1 MKKTA
6 IIHIYNF
13 IRMSHTEPSRFLF
26 DDFDTLRR
34 MLILVKQYGF
44 PGTYALKYDALMEPR
59 YQALL
64 TEYLDENDELGV
76 WWEITEPL
84 CRRAGVSF
92 RDTRQEIEYDD
103 RVDSAYCLGYSPED
117 RKRLV
122 DAYMADF
129 HGVFGRYPAS
139 IGAWV
144 LDSVTLGHAQERYG
158 VKAACICR
166 DQMGVDGF
174 TLWGGWPNGVYFP
187 SRDNGFIPAVS
198 EEKQLDIPVFR
209 LLGPDPIYNFEADV
223 RRGVMEG
230 VFTMEPAW
238 LPGRDLRFI
247 GGYFDSMTREDALG
261 IQYSQLGQENNFLW
275 ENIEP
280 GMDKQLQQ
288 LEELVKAGKVRV
300 ETLGS
305 TADWLRRQYRRT
317 PPVSIQASR
326 DWSGNGLT
334 AQWYASVN
342 YRVGLLTED
351 GHLRIRDLF
360 LFREDYPCRYLHKP
374 IHTRVSTFDALPLL
388 WPQVWGG
395 AADRPYIRLLDE
407 DGAEL
412 TGAAVYDAP
421 DGETARARLMAGERC
436 IAELTMDPTGMT
448 ISGGCRVCF
457 DRLPVLK
464 EIRGRE
470 FLLEHE
476 GFGYSF
482 TLERG
487 TAEGLTIRPEEGV
500 IRLRFGAD
508 HGPCRR
514 EEEVLIPA
522 HRRSESRP
530 VPPMAPVAEP
540 ADSVI
545 PWGEVWK
552 ITLTSRDPGVIRYT
566 LDGREPDENAE
577 IYGGPIRLE
586 DDAVLTA
593 RLFCADG
600 SVSEMGQWTYRFGR
614 KDLGLTSP
622 TELDYREVFRGNG
635 LTDLLRTDR
644 GTTDYLDGRWRGT
657 LEDVDITAE
666 LEPERIESISMGF
679 LTHHRS
685 GIVYPKTVELYTG
698 PDREHLTRKAVLTM
712 PDGPSEREIQRMD
725 AVFRVEEQIGAFRIL
740 ARRHERMPQ
749 WCIYRG
755 TTRVFTMT
763 DCLIVR
769 PEKDVK

>member
-1 MKKTA
+1 MDTNGQKMDVMSLFPEELETLCKK
-6 IIHIYNF
+6 
-13 IRMSHTEPSRFLF
+13 MGQPSYRAKQMFTFLSRGVPIEEMTTLPK
-26 DDFDTLRR
+26 DFR
-34 MLILVKQYGF
+34 
-44 PGTYALKYDALMEPR
+44 
-59 YQALL
+59 QALAEAC
-64 TEYLDENDELGV
+64 EYRLP
-76 WWEITEPL
+76 EI
-84 CRRAGVSF
+84 
-92 RDTRQEIEYDD
+92 
-103 RVDSAYCLGYSPED
+103 
-117 RKRLV
+117 
-122 DAYMADF
+122 
-129 HGVFGRYPAS
+129 
-139 IGAWV
+139 
-144 LDSVTLGHAQERYG
+144 
-158 VKAACICR
+158 
-166 DQMGVDGF
+166 
-174 TLWGGWPNGVYFP
+174 
-187 SRDNGFIPAVS
+187 
-198 EEKQLDIPVFR
+198 EEKQVSALDGTIKYLFR
-209 LLGPDPIYNFEADV
+209 LLDGECIES
-223 RRGVMEG
+223 
-230 VFTMEPAW
+230 VFMRYEHGNTLCISSEVGCPMGCVFCA
-238 LPGRDLRFI
+238 
-247 GGYFDSMTREDALG
+247 STLG
-261 IQYSQLGQENNFLW
+261 
-275 ENIEP
+275 
-280 GMDKQLQQ
+280 
-288 LEELVKAGKVRV
+288 GKVRV
-300 ETLGS
+300 ETLGA
-305 TADWLRRQYRRT
+305 TAEWLRRQYRRT

-421 DGETARARLMAGERC
+421 DGETARARLMAGENC

-448 ISGGCRVCF
+448 ISGDCRLRF

-470 FLLEHE
+470 FLLEHD

-508 HGPCRR
+508 HGPCRW
-514 EEEVLIPA
+514 EEEVPIPA

-545 PWGEVWK
+545 PWGEAWN
-552 ITLTSRDPGVIRYT
+552 ITLTSRDPGTIRYT
-566 LDGREPDENAE
+566 LDGTEPDENAE
-577 IYGGPIRLE
+577 IYDGPIRLE

-593 RLFCADG
+593 RLFCADC

-622 TELDYREVFRGNG
+622 TELDYRDVFRGNG

-698 PDREHLTRKAVLTM
+698 PDREHLELKEVLTM
-712 PDGPSEREIQRMD
+712 PDGPGEREIQRMD
-725 AVFRVEEQIGAFRIL
+725 AVFRVEEPIGAFRIL